1 MANAAR
7 QLELLPIRKRT
18 AAQRREWIRQ
28 RLEGLEYRQAA
39 RAERR
44 RLNLER
50 RHSRETGPTD
60 DRQVTIA
67 ELLGDA
73 EFRKA

>member
-18 AAQRREWIRQ
+18 AQQRREWIRQ

-50 RHSRETGPTD
+50 RHAREAGPVD

-67 ELLGDA
+67 EMLGEADLPTA
-73 EFRKA
+73 